1 MYKLWQHHWEK
12 AMNTA
17 LATKFGTSS
26 VVWIVW
32 VFPSCGLYSA
42 DFYYDVLNIL
52 KRKLLLRVMCIMT
65 PLLL

>member
-1 MYKLWQHHWEK
+1 
-12 AMNTA
+12 MNTA